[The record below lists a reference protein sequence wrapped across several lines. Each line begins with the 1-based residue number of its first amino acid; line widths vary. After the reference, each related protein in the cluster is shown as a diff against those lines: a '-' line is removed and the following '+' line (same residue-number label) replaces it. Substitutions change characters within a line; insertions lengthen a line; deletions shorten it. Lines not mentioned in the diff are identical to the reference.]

1 MLFSETHLSE
11 YPEYYQGYLKNINPH
26 SDLFE
31 ELEASHHYFIKF
43 VQDIPM
49 EKHDYRYDTGK
60 WTIKEIIQH
69 LIDSERIFAYRALR
83 FSRNDKTELPG
94 FDENNYV
101 DYSNGNQRHLKDLLM
116 EFSLVRHTTLAL
128 FKSFS
133 EVAMNRN
140 GIASGHKVSVRAL
153 GFIIIAHQE
162 HHKKVFQERY
172 LK

>member
-1 MLFSETHLSE
+1 MKLSETHLSE
-11 YPEYYQGYLKNINPH
+11 YPEYYQGYLKNIELS

-69 LIDSERIFAYRALR
+69 LIDCERVFAYRALC

-94 FDENNYV
+94 FDENSYADN
-101 DYSNGNQRHLKDLLM
+101 SNGNQRHLKDLLM
-116 EFSLVRHTTLAL
+116 EFSLVRDR
-128 FKSFS
+128 KSTRLNS
-133 EVAMNRN
+133 
-140 GIASGHKVSVRAL
+140 SHVRISYA
-153 GFIIIAHQE
+153 
-162 HHKKVFQERY
+162 
-172 LK
+172 

>member
-1 MLFSETHLSE
+1 MKLSQLSNSE
-11 YPEYYQGYLKNINPH
+11 YPPYYELYMSNLNSEI
-26 SDLFE
+26 DLLE

-83 FSRNDKTELPG
+83 FSRNDKTELAG
-94 FDENNYV
+94 FDENQYAANCEA
-101 DYSNGNQRHLKDLLM
+101 NQRHLKDLLM

-133 EVAMNRN
+133 EEVLLRN
-140 GIASGHKVSVRAL
+140 GIANGFSSTVRAL
-153 GFIIIAHQE
+153 GFVIIAHQE
-162 HHKKVFQERY
+162 HHKKIFRERY
-172 LK
+172 L